1 MRVSVMTSSIKP
13 KVVAIIQARMGSTRL
28 PGKALMDIHGRTM
41 LARVVRRTRRF
52 LLISEVIVATTTKKA
67 DEAILQECRQLDI
80 PVFRGSEQDVLDRY
94 YHAAKAFSADAIVRI
109 TSDCPLID
117 PEIIQKVV
125 QAYLKGCADYASN
138 TLARTYPRGLD
149 VEVFSF
155 WALEKA
161 WRDASKDYE
170 HVHVTPFIYQHPEKF
185 RLLSV
190 TADENLSF
198 YRWTVDTEDD
208 LNLVR
213 AIYEELHMDDEFT
226 WNDVLTML
234 KRKPELADINR
245 HIRQKSLE
253 EC

>member
-1 MRVSVMTSSIKP
+1 MKI
-13 KVVAIIQARMGSTRL
+13 VAIIQARMGSTRL
-28 PGKALMDIHGRTM
+28 PGKVLKDIHGRTM
-41 LARVVRRTRRF
+41 LSRVIRRAKRSS
-52 LLISEVIVATTTKKA
+52 LINEVIVATTTEKA
-67 DEAILQECRQLDI
+67 DDAIVKECRMLGV
-80 PVFRGSEQDVLDRY
+80 PAFRGSEHDVLDRY
-94 YHAAKAFSADAIVRI
+94 YKAARAFQADAVVRI
-109 TSDCPLID
+109 TSDCPLIE
-117 PEIIQKVV
+117 PEIIDRVI
-125 QAYLKGCADYASN
+125 QAYLEDSPDYASN
-138 TLARTYPRGLD
+138 ILVSTYPRGLD

-155 WALEKA
+155 GALEKS
-161 WRDASKDYE
+161 WQDASKDYE
-170 HVHVTPFIYQHPEKF
+170 HVHVTPFIYQHPERF

-190 TADENLSF
+190 TGDEDLSL